1 MEENEIL
8 LESAEEKT
16 EPAAQER
23 DAQENAECAEE
34 PAKEPAEEA
43 GEEAPEEAGEAAEED
58 GGEEISADAFAKTL
72 ANPMF
77 AFFARGRAESA
88 EILAQ
93 EFEKML
99 AAGKS
104 TLSEEALM
112 KMTPSAG
119 FSAVGGVALSERQR
133 KIARDAG
140 MSYREYY
147 EIIRTIPKRKK

>member
-1 MEENEIL
+1 MEENEII
-8 LESAEEKT
+8 LEIAEEKT

-34 PAKEPAEEA
+34 PAEET

-77 AFFARGRAESA
+77 ALFARGRSGSIEEAVRD
-88 EILAQ
+88 
-93 EFEKML
+93 FEKMIS
-99 AAGKS
+99 AGRS
-104 TLSEEALM
+104 TLTEDELM
-112 KMTPSAG
+112 KMTPG
-119 FSAVGGVALSERQR
+119 AVGFAGGNALTERQR
-133 KIARDAG
+133 RIAREAG

-147 EIIRTIPKRKK
+147 EVIRTIPTKTK

>member
-8 LESAEEKT
+8 LENAEEKT

-34 PAKEPAEEA
+34 PAEET
-43 GEEAPEEAGEAAEED
+43 GEEAPEDAGEAAEED

-77 AFFARGRAESA
+77 ALFARGRSGSIEEAVRD
-88 EILAQ
+88 
-93 EFEKML
+93 FEKMIS
-99 AAGKS
+99 AGRS
-104 TLSEEALM
+104 TLTEDELM
-112 KMTPSAG
+112 KMTPG
-119 FSAVGGVALSERQR
+119 AVGFAGGNALTERQR
-133 KIARDAG
+133 RIAREAG

-147 EIIRTIPKRKK
+147 EVIRTIPTKTK

>member
-23 DAQENAECAEE
+23 GAQENAEC
-34 PAKEPAEEA
+34 AKEPAEEA
-43 GEEAPEEAGEAAEED
+43 GEEVGEAAEED

-77 AFFARGRAESA
+77 ALFARGRSGSIEEAVRD
-88 EILAQ
+88 
-93 EFEKML
+93 FEKMIS
-99 AAGKS
+99 AGRS
-104 TLSEEALM
+104 TLTEDELM
-112 KMTPSAG
+112 KMTPG
-119 FSAVGGVALSERQR
+119 AVGFAGGNALTERQR
-133 KIARDAG
+133 RIARDAG

-147 EIIRTIPKRKK
+147 EMIRSIPTKK

>member
-8 LESAEEKT
+8 LENAEEKT

-34 PAKEPAEEA
+34 PAEET

-58 GGEEISADAFAKTL
+58 GGEEISADTFAKTL

-77 AFFARGRAESA
+77 ALFARGRSGSIEEAVRD
-88 EILAQ
+88 
-93 EFEKML
+93 FEKMIS
-99 AAGKS
+99 AGRS
-104 TLSEEALM
+104 TLTEDELM
-112 KMTPSAG
+112 KMTPG
-119 FSAVGGVALSERQR
+119 AVGFAGGNALTERQR
-133 KIARDAG
+133 RIAREAG

-147 EIIRTIPKRKK
+147 EVIRTIPTKTK

>member
-1 MEENEIL
+1 MEENEII

-23 DAQENAECAEE
+23 DAQENAECAE
-34 PAKEPAEEA
+34 EPAEEA

-77 AFFARGRAESA
+77 ALFARGRSGSIEEAVRD
-88 EILAQ
+88 
-93 EFEKML
+93 FEKMIS
-99 AAGKS
+99 AGRS
-104 TLSEEALM
+104 TLTEDELM
-112 KMTPSAG
+112 KMTPG
-119 FSAVGGVALSERQR
+119 AVGFAGGNALTERQR
-133 KIARDAG
+133 RIAREAG

-147 EIIRTIPKRKK
+147 EVIRTIPTKTK

>member
-1 MEENEIL
+1 MEENE
-8 LESAEEKT
+8 KT
-16 EPAAQER
+16 ET
-23 DAQENAECAEE
+23 
-34 PAKEPAEEA
+34 
-43 GEEAPEEAGEAAEED
+43 EAPEETVPVPKDGAEESEILPTAEEIAENEPEGEAAQA
-58 GGEEISADAFAKTL
+58 ISAEDFARVL

-147 EIIRTIPKRKK
+147 EIIRTIPTRTK

>member
-34 PAKEPAEEA
+34 PAEET

-77 AFFARGRAESA
+77 ALFARGRSGSIEEAVRD
-88 EILAQ
+88 
-93 EFEKML
+93 FEKMIS
-99 AAGKS
+99 AGRS
-104 TLSEEALM
+104 TLTEDELM
-112 KMTPSAG
+112 KMTPG
-119 FSAVGGVALSERQR
+119 AVGFAGGNALTERQR
-133 KIARDAG
+133 RIAREAG

-147 EIIRTIPKRKK
+147 EVIRTIPTKTK

>member
-1 MEENEIL
+1 MEENEII

-34 PAKEPAEEA
+34 PAEET

-77 AFFARGRAESA
+77 ALFARGRSGSIEEAVRD
-88 EILAQ
+88 
-93 EFEKML
+93 FEKMIS
-99 AAGKS
+99 AGRS
-104 TLSEEALM
+104 TLTEDELM
-112 KMTPSAG
+112 KMTPG
-119 FSAVGGVALSERQR
+119 AVGFAGGNALTERQR
-133 KIARDAG
+133 RIAREAG

-147 EIIRTIPKRKK
+147 EVIRTIPTKTK

>member
-8 LESAEEKT
+8 LENAEEKT

-34 PAKEPAEEA
+34 PAEET

-77 AFFARGRAESA
+77 ALFARGRSGSIEEAVRD
-88 EILAQ
+88 
-93 EFEKML
+93 FEKMIS
-99 AAGKS
+99 AGRS
-104 TLSEEALM
+104 TLTEDELM
-112 KMTPSAG
+112 KMTPG
-119 FSAVGGVALSERQR
+119 AVGFAGGNALTERQR
-133 KIARDAG
+133 RIAREAG

-147 EIIRTIPKRKK
+147 EVIRTIPTKTK

>member
-8 LESAEEKT
+8 IESAEEKT

-23 DAQENAECAEE
+23 GAQENAECAKE
-34 PAKEPAEEA
+34 PAKEPAEET

-77 AFFARGRAESA
+77 ALFARGRSA
-88 EILAQ
+88 SIEEAVRD
-93 EFEKML
+93 FEKMIS
-99 AAGKS
+99 AGRS
-104 TLSEEALM
+104 TLTEDELM
-112 KMTPSAG
+112 KMTPG
-119 FSAVGGVALSERQR
+119 AVGFAGGNALTERQR
-133 KIARDAG
+133 RIAREAG

-147 EIIRTIPKRKK
+147 EVIRTIPTKTK

>member
-23 DAQENAECAEE
+23 GAQENAEC
-34 PAKEPAEEA
+34 AKEPAEEA
-43 GEEAPEEAGEAAEED
+43 GEEVGEAAEED

-77 AFFARGRAESA
+77 ALFARGRSGSIEEAVRD
-88 EILAQ
+88 
-93 EFEKML
+93 FEKMIS
-99 AAGKS
+99 AGRS
-104 TLSEEALM
+104 TLTEDELM
-112 KMTPSAG
+112 KMTPG
-119 FSAVGGVALSERQR
+119 AVGFAGGNALTERQR
-133 KIARDAG
+133 RIAREAG

-147 EIIRTIPKRKK
+147 EVIRTIPTKTK

>member
-34 PAKEPAEEA
+34 PAEEA
-43 GEEAPEEAGEAAEED
+43 GEEAGEAAEED

-77 AFFARGRAESA
+77 ALFARGRSGSIEEAVRD
-88 EILAQ
+88 
-93 EFEKML
+93 FEKMIS
-99 AAGKS
+99 AGRS
-104 TLSEEALM
+104 TLTEDELM
-112 KMTPSAG
+112 KMTPG
-119 FSAVGGVALSERQR
+119 AVGFAGGNALTERQR
-133 KIARDAG
+133 RIAREAG

-147 EIIRTIPKRKK
+147 EVIRTIPTKTK

>member
-34 PAKEPAEEA
+34 PAEET

-77 AFFARGRAESA
+77 ALFARGRSGSIEEAVRD
-88 EILAQ
+88 
-93 EFEKML
+93 FEKMIS
-99 AAGKS
+99 AGRS
-104 TLSEEALM
+104 TLTEDELM
-112 KMTPSAG
+112 KMTPG
-119 FSAVGGVALSERQR
+119 AVGFAGGNALTERQR
-133 KIARDAG
+133 RLAREAG

-147 EIIRTIPKRKK
+147 EVIRTIPTKTK